1 MRFAQPEWLYLAMA
15 APLILGLAAWRGI
28 IATRNAME
36 LFLSPDDARRL
47 VDTGLAR
54 RKLVRAAMLILAA
67 VLTMSAMARPQ
78 FGIKPM
84 EVKRAGVD
92 VMLLVDTSTSMAA
105 TDVKPSRMERA
116 RNELTRLVEA
126 LEGNRIGIIA
136 FAGESFMECPLTLDS
151 GTVRLFLD
159 TIETG
164 IIPTPG
170 TSIGAA
176 VEDAVAALTRGGTVK
191 SKVIILVTDGEDLA
205 GEVDRAAT
213 AAKKAGVKIFSVGIG
228 SVSGAPIPEVDDMG
242 QVAGY
247 KKDSSGAP
255 LLTRLDTAALS
266 LLSGSTGGTSISSQ
280 GERLDLSSLIDEIR
294 KQEKTDIGSFEFSE
308 YVERYPPLAALALV
322 LLVGEYLLSSWRG
335 REKSATA

>member
-1 MRFAQPEWLYLAMA
+1 MRFAEPFWLYMAMVSPFILGPLSWWGIKSA
-15 APLILGLAAWRGI
+15 ARALERFVDPEAASRLVKEGLSRRKALRASLLITACVLILC
-28 IATRNAME
+28 
-36 LFLSPDDARRL
+36 
-47 VDTGLAR
+47 
-54 RKLVRAAMLILAA
+54 
-67 VLTMSAMARPQ
+67 AMARPQ
-78 FGIKPM
+78 YGIKPM

-92 VMLLVDTSTSMAA
+92 VMLLIDTSTSMAA

-116 RNELTRLVEA
+116 KNELSRLVVG

-170 TSIGAA
+170 TAIGAA
-176 VEDAVAALTRGGTVK
+176 VEEAVAALARAGAAK
-191 SKVIILVTDGEDLA
+191 SKTIILVTDGEDLA
-205 GEVDRAAT
+205 GEMDLAIS

-228 SVSGAPIPEVDDMG
+228 SVSGAPIPEVDELG
-242 QVAGY
+242 QVTGY
-247 KKDSSGAP
+247 KKDPSGAP

-266 LLSGSTGGTSISSQ
+266 QLSSATGGTVVSSQ
-280 GERLDLSSLIDEIR
+280 GESLDLSDLIDDVR

-308 YVERYPPLAALALV
+308 YEERYHPLAALAL
-322 LLVGEYLLSSWRG
+322 LLLMAEYVVSSWKP
-335 REKSATA
+335 REKTPVV